1 MATRT
6 SSDDDPISSNELLEA
21 ARNYSKAVALA
32 RESSRQTLFPG
43 EAKAFAR
50 SGIDPEEALG
60 YLSNWLNAHQAS
72 LTAEDPTSTLE
83 DRQGSAPAGSTPP
96 HESRARRDLALLR
109 RSLKVTSG
117 EIAVLAGKDPSAVTH
132 WRKGQKKFPEPVV
145 GGRSPLFNFDEV
157 HDWLERHDKLVNEPD
172 AAWLWRKSVQALH
185 QATGQEG
192 RSRLRGYVTAM
203 VVVLPDFL
211 DDISGFVELRETA
224 GFEHWREE
232 TDWVLD
238 DDQAKFLREH
248 LIGVDTDHEARACT
262 ARAFRY
268 AIDSECTQRGL
279 LDDALDALDA
289 LSPAQ
294 TTTSLRVSALI
305 TRLAYDLPNPPESV
319 LDLACGEATILAD
332 LLNPPPNLKP
342 RHSFKLRGIEKD
354 PGTAAIARIRL
365 QLHDSHGEVDWGIRV
380 DDSLAAATPTEAFD
394 VVVVDPPTKKAK
406 EWVNLAKKSLA
417 ANRTSRAFVLLPRSA
432 LDADGPCASLIR
444 ERQLE
449 AAVFLPNRLKK
460 NSRGLALCVI
470 TSGSV
475 PCEEILV
482 IDLADLKL
490 KNLNFGTV
498 TPLADPPG
506 YVLPIDEV
514 CDAISHWRDTRTINR
529 DLLRGRQESITA
541 DNAISHRH
549 GTARRSLLSGADLY
563 RTEPLG
569 NGGFSVTATREVPE
583 GAVLTISVAYDTDGG
598 NPIKNWQPADFRLDY
613 MTVEIEGGQL
623 VEKSGNKIQARST
636 GNEGLKVKVQGFD
649 PNRDLFVAASLSED
663 N

>member
-1 MATRT
+1 
-6 SSDDDPISSNELLEA
+6 
-21 ARNYSKAVALA
+21 
-32 RESSRQTLFPG
+32 
-43 EAKAFAR
+43 
-50 SGIDPEEALG
+50 
-60 YLSNWLNAHQAS
+60 
-72 LTAEDPTSTLE
+72 
-83 DRQGSAPAGSTPP
+83 
-96 HESRARRDLALLR
+96 
-109 RSLKVTSG
+109 
-117 EIAVLAGKDPSAVTH
+117 
-132 WRKGQKKFPEPVV
+132 
-145 GGRSPLFNFDEV
+145 
-157 HDWLERHDKLVNEPD
+157 
-172 AAWLWRKSVQALH
+172 
-185 QATGQEG
+185 
-192 RSRLRGYVTAM
+192 
-203 VVVLPDFL
+203 
-211 DDISGFVELRETA
+211 
-224 GFEHWREE
+224 
-232 TDWVLD
+232 
-238 DDQAKFLREH
+238 
-248 LIGVDTDHEARACT
+248 
-262 ARAFRY
+262 
-268 AIDSECTQRGL
+268 
-279 LDDALDALDA
+279 
-289 LSPAQ
+289 
-294 TTTSLRVSALI
+294 
-305 TRLAYDLPNPPESV
+305 
-319 LDLACGEATILAD
+319 
-332 LLNPPPNLKP
+332 
-342 RHSFKLRGIEKD
+342 
-354 PGTAAIARIRL
+354 
-365 QLHDSHGEVDWGIRV
+365 
-380 DDSLAAATPTEAFD
+380 
-394 VVVVDPPTKKAK
+394 
-406 EWVNLAKKSLA
+406 
-417 ANRTSRAFVLLPRSA
+417 
-432 LDADGPCASLIR
+432 
-444 ERQLE
+444 LE

-636 GNEGLKVKVQGFD
+636 GNEGLKVEVQGFD